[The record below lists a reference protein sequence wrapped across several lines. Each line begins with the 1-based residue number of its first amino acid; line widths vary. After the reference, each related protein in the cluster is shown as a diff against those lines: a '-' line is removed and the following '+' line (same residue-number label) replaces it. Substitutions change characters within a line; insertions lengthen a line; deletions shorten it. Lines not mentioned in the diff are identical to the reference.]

1 VDEGEVRRRRRVLGR
16 IGAGVRQTEART
28 SHAIA
33 GRVIPTWRR
42 VTKGE
47 PRWPVSLAVIAAVVM
62 QGLLPKQ
69 VQLVHAWILP
79 AVALVLLV
87 ALVIANPT
95 RIVHES
101 PALRFTSG
109 LLIAWITGANI
120 LSMIRLLTRVLDG
133 TFHGSPKLLLL
144 TGGAIWLTNVI
155 CFALWYWFFDRGG
168 PVDRAHGRAEYPD
181 FMFPQMSDPE
191 LAPPD
196 WETGFVDY
204 LYLSFTNASAFSPT
218 DVLPLKRWAKL
229 TMLVQ
234 SAISLITVAL
244 VIARAVNIL
253 KGS

>member
-1 VDEGEVRRRRRVLGR
+1 MDERELRPRRRVLGR
-16 IGAGVRQTEART
+16 LGAGVRQTEALT
-28 SHAIA
+28 SEVIT
-33 GRVIPTWRR
+33 GRVLPTWKR
-42 VTKGE
+42 VTTGE
-47 PRWPVSLAVIAAVVM
+47 PRWPVALAVVAAVVM
-62 QGLLPKQ
+62 QGLLPEQ
-69 VQLVHAWILP
+69 VQLVHPWILP
-79 AVALVLLV
+79 SVAVVLLA
-87 ALVIANPT
+87 ALIVANPT

-101 PALRFTSG
+101 PALRLTSG
-109 LLIAWITGANI
+109 VLIAWLTGANI
-120 LSMIRLLTRVLDG
+120 LSMIRLLTRLLDG

-181 FMFPQMSDPE
+181 LLFPQMSDPE

-196 WETGFVDY
+196 WATGFVDY

-229 TMLVQ
+229 TMLLQ